1 MVRVLCSLRVE
12 SYLVG
17 LQPGEVP
24 EQDLAVPPLALSA
37 NVGEN
42 ALTEDPELL
51 LPASRGCGSTA
62 IRVTK

>member
-1 MVRVLCSLRVE
+1 MVRVLCSLRLE
-12 SYLVG
+12 FDLVG

-24 EQDLAVPPLALSA
+24 EQVLEVPTLASSA

-42 ALTEDPELL
+42 ALTEDSGLL

-62 IRVTK
+62 TRVTK